1 MAGVMDEVGGILG
14 NQVSKMRQRV
24 DDTKEMMKR
33 MAGRGGVG
41 GIKGRKRC
49 SQVPGV
55 GCRV

>member
-41 GIKGRKRC
+41 GVKGAEAMLA
-49 SQVPGV
+49 SSW
-55 GCRV
+55 CRV